1 MNVRR
6 RFTLLGVLLVV
17 LSVTMATQYATT
29 KISYSFG
36 IVHPS
41 DADIRF
47 IASDNS
53 AADNKRVLRAE
64 NNATNP
70 TLTIELGD
78 WMPNSEKNYTSALGI
93 VNEEQFAVTISHCT
107 ISGTGS
113 TNVSVWVH
121 EDRDVDVSTEASAN
135 KFCLVSDGVSQTSSG
150 DTAWVLAAGDGDS
163 SSMNGGGIATDWD
176 STSQVRY
183 TTDDTNADN
192 STTDFVWV
200 QISLNIPSNAPLTAS
215 ATGTIEFHF
224 RAAT

>member
-1 MNVRR
+1 MNIRR

-70 TLTIELGD
+70 TLTVELGD
-78 WMPNSEKNYTSALGI
+78 WMPNSEKNYTAALGI

-107 ISGTGS
+107 VSGTG
-113 TNVSVWVH
+113 TANVSVWLH
-121 EDRDVDVSTEASAN
+121 GDRDVDVNSDGGDT
-135 KFCLVSDGVSQTSSG
+135 FCLVSSGVSQSNSASS
-150 DTAWVLAAGDGDS
+150 AWVLAAGNGDS
-163 SSMNGGGIATDWD
+163 SDMDGANVATDWD
-176 STSQVRY
+176 TTSEVRY
-183 TTDDTNADN
+183 STDDTDAVN
-192 STTDFVWV
+192 STDDYVWV
-200 QISLNIPSNAPLTAS
+200 QISLDIPSTAPLTAS
-215 ATGTIEFHF
+215 VTGTIEFHF